1 MKKTRQRDWFRGNVE
16 SPGMYLFVPLM
27 FLFLFSGLFFLS
39 FTPILKNTEAPPQ
52 SKETVFSGYEVQ
64 ENRLKPS
71 RSDLWLFPA
80 DGSTPYEIMDF
91 RTYPGM
97 ALLKDEVDAG
107 CVFSVTTDGR
117 KPSNGAFTVAAIS
130 SATTEYISLTTYL
143 SQHKESNSILRT
155 FSGGITLIS
164 LIYLLGILITGRWP
178 EKCGYR
184 LVKFFYGKGVNVGTV
199 SEPMRKYK
207 KS

>member
-1 MKKTRQRDWFRGNVE
+1 MKKTRQWDWFRGNVE
-16 SPGMYLFVPLM
+16 NPSLYLYLPLM
-27 FLFLFSGLFFLS
+27 FLFLFFGLFLLS
-39 FTPILKNTEAPPQ
+39 FTPILKNAEAPPQ
-52 SKETVFSGYEVQ
+52 PKEMVFSGYEVQ
-64 ENRLKPS
+64 ENRLKPF

-80 DGSTPYEIMDF
+80 DGSTPYEIIDF
-91 RTYPGM
+91 RTYPGI

-117 KPSNGAFTVAAIS
+117 KPVNGAFTVAAIS
-130 SATTEYISLTTYL
+130 SATTEYIALDTYL

-164 LIYLLGILITGRWP
+164 LIFLSGILITGRWP

-184 LVKFFYGKGVNVGTV
+184 LVEFFYGKGVKVGTV
-199 SEPMRKYK
+199 SAPMRKYK